1 MEWPPG
7 LPSRGQGLWVAGG
20 EAAKAV
26 IFVTLVRGVEGGS
39 HASSGCTDRKAPQG
53 LHVSLVGDLERQ
65 LYLSVARAVI
75 PGGAHTAGAPI
86 SPAGQ
91 EDQEAPTPLT

>member
-1 MEWPPG
+1 MQAQ
-7 LPSRGQGLWVAGG
+7 L
-20 EAAKAV
+20 
-26 IFVTLVRGVEGGS
+26 
-39 HASSGCTDRKAPQG
+39 CTDRRAPQG
-53 LHVSLVGDLERQ
+53 LDVSLVRDLERQ

-91 EDQEAPTPLT
+91 EDQEAPTPLTQHPRPTPGPLPQAPQPLWDPG